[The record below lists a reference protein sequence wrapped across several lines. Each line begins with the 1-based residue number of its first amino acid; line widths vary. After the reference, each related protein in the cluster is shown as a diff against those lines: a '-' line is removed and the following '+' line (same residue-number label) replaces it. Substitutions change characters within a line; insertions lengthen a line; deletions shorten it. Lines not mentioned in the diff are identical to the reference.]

1 MGSASS
7 SSSSSLREYL
17 LDRYAANTKLSSLL
31 EPSELIS
38 MLLSLCLI
46 GVVIPTLFFFVGSRV
61 ESQVMTKQANYVVDG
76 LTANIKTFTTPS
88 QQAKIQTLIDTYV
101 AVPDMSAQDAAVA
114 AKNQQLLK
122 EAYKSIGIGVAVLLG
137 LIAILLIWD
146 HFRYDGDW
154 GGFPLHEIFWENLFS
169 ILGVAG
175 TELAVLFIVG
185 ANYKSADINTVKRQI
200 VTAVKDF
207 AGGGG

>member
-1 MGSASS
+1 MATA
-7 SSSSSLREYL
+7 SLREYL
-17 LDRYAANTKLSSLL
+17 LDRYAPRVKLSSLF

-38 MLLSLCLI
+38 MLLSLALI
-46 GVVIPTLFFFVGSRV
+46 ATVIPTLFFFVGSKV

-76 LTANIKTFTTPS
+76 LTKNIQTFTTPA
-88 QQAKIQTLIDTYV
+88 QQKRIQELIDQYV
-101 AVPDMSAQDAAVA
+101 KVPDMSAQDAAVA

-122 EAYKSIGIGVAVLLG
+122 EAYKAIGIGVGVILG
-137 LIAILLIWD
+137 LIGLLLIWD

-154 GGFPLHEIFWENLFS
+154 GGFPLHEILWENLFS

-175 TELAVLFIVG
+175 TELAVLYIVG

-207 AGGGG
+207 AAGG

>member
-1 MGSASS
+1 MATA
-7 SSSSSLREYL
+7 SLREYL
-17 LDRYAANTKLSSLL
+17 LDRYAPRTSWSSLF

-38 MLLSLCLI
+38 MLLSLALI
-46 GVVIPTLFFFVGSRV
+46 ATVIPTLFFFVGSKV

-76 LTANIKTFTTPS
+76 LTKNIQTFTTPA
-88 QQAKIQTLIDTYV
+88 QQKRIQELIDQYV
-101 AVPDMSAQDAAVA
+101 KVPDMSAQDAAVA

-122 EAYKSIGIGVAVLLG
+122 EAYKAIGIGVGVILG
-137 LIAILLIWD
+137 LIGLLLIWD

-154 GGFPLHEIFWENLFS
+154 GGFPLHEILWENLFS

-175 TELAVLFIVG
+175 TELAVLYIVG

-207 AGGGG
+207 AAGG

>member
-1 MGSASS
+1 MATA
-7 SSSSSLREYL
+7 SLREYL
-17 LDRYAANTKLSSLL
+17 LDRYAPRASLSSLF

-38 MLLSLCLI
+38 MLLSLGLI
-46 GVVIPTLFFFVGSRV
+46 GVVIPTLFFFVGSKV

-76 LTANIKTFTTPS
+76 LTKNVQTFTTPA
-88 QQAKIQTLIDTYV
+88 QQQRIQELIDQYIK
-101 AVPDMSAQDAAVA
+101 VPDMSAQDAAVVT
-114 AKNQQLLK
+114 KNQQLLK
-122 EAYKSIGIGVAVLLG
+122 AAYKYIGIGVGVILG
-137 LIAILLIWD
+137 LIVILLIWD

-175 TELAVLFIVG
+175 TELAVLYIVG

-207 AGGGG
+207 AAGG

>member
-1 MGSASS
+1 MAAAAA
-7 SSSSSLREYL
+7 SSLREYL
-17 LDRYAANTKLSSLL
+17 LDRYAPRTNWSSLF

-38 MLLSLCLI
+38 MLLSLALI
-46 GVVIPTLFFFVGSRV
+46 ATVIPTLFFFVGSKV

-76 LTANIKTFTTPS
+76 LTKNIQTFTTPA
-88 QQAKIQTLIDTYV
+88 QQKRIQELIDQYV
-101 AVPDMSAQDAAVA
+101 KVPDMSAQDAAVVT
-114 AKNQQLLK
+114 KNQQLLK
-122 EAYKSIGIGVAVLLG
+122 EAYKFIGIGVGVILG
-137 LIAILLIWD
+137 LIGLLLIWD

-154 GGFPLHEIFWENLFS
+154 GGFPLHEILWENLFS

-175 TELAVLFIVG
+175 TELAVLYIVG

-207 AGGGG
+207 AAGG